1 MTGGHEGGNPTDSTS
16 AAEATSSQWAHEDET
31 TCADKGVDDDEGRAT

>member
-16 AAEATSSQWAHEDET
+16 AAATSISSGRTRNT